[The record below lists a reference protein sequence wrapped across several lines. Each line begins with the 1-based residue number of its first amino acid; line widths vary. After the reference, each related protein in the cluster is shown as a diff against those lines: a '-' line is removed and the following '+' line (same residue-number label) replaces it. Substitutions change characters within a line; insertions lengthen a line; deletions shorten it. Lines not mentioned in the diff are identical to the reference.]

1 MRDDLL
7 NDTELKNLND
17 VCDVLSKF
25 DKASEDLSGEQYVTS
40 SLLLPI
46 LSYLQKALEAKN
58 EDSSFKASLKKE
70 LLESIQFYDK
80 KFNMSNN
87 ELLRACTYLNPT
99 FKNMKSFQRE
109 ERDNVISSTKK
120 FLFNTYESYINE
132 TNSNLKKSDT
142 ISNMQKPSKKSK
154 LNLNEY
160 DSDSDDDNCIVELSE
175 LEKEVILN
183 I

>member
-1 MRDDLL
+1 
-7 NDTELKNLND
+7 
-17 VCDVLSKF
+17 
-25 DKASEDLSGEQYVTS
+25 
-40 SLLLPI
+40 
-46 LSYLQKALEAKN
+46 
-58 EDSSFKASLKKE
+58 
-70 LLESIQFYDK
+70 
-80 KFNMSNN
+80 MSNN

-99 FKNMKSFQRE
+99 FKNMKSFPRE

-132 TNSNLKKSDT
+132 TNSNLKMSDT

-160 DSDSDDDNCIVELSE
+160 DSESDDDNCIVELSE